1 MHHFFAEPTDI
12 NTEERTILLRDDNY
26 RHLVQVLRGR
36 VGEKILVSD
45 GDGTDYQCEIT
56 EILPEAVELHID
68 FREEMHEL
76 PADIYLFQGLPKSDK
91 MELIIQKAV
100 ELGARAIVPLETKN
114 TVVKLEGKKS
124 ESKVKRWQAIAEAA
138 AKQSKR
144 SVIPEVLPVMG
155 WRQAM
160 DYVADF
166 SCRLIPYENARD
178 IRKTM
183 AELQRL
189 VTEDREA
196 RETEPKTLSRRK
208 IGIFIGPEGGFTDS
222 EIQAAMDHGIVPVTL
237 GKRILRTETAAICA
251 LSIVMLTLESAAAET
266 GEL

>member
-1 MHHFFAEPTDI
+1 MHHFFAEPGDI
-12 NTEERTILLRDDNY
+12 NRIERTAVLRGDNY

-36 VGEKILVSD
+36 VGEKILISD

-56 EILPEAVELHID
+56 EILPEAVALHID

-91 MELIIQKAV
+91 MELIVQKAV

-114 TVVKLEGKKS
+114 TVVKLDSRKS

-178 IRKTM
+178 IRRTM
-183 AELQRL
+183 AVLQRL
-189 VTEDREA
+189 VTADGEA
-196 RETEPKTLSRRK
+196 RETEPKTLARKK
-208 IGIFIGPEGGFTDS
+208 IGIFIGPEGGFDDS
-222 EIQAAMDHGIVPVTL
+222 EIQAALEHGIVPVTL